1 MSNHGA
7 TIIFWIAL
15 VVCSAIGAFNQLLG
29 ALILIVVGFVIFI
42 SVWTDR
48 KENIMMNRSES
59 CDNIFVKIRNTIYV

>member
-1 MSNHGA
+1 MHDGGSMSNHGA
-7 TIIFWIAL
+7 TVIFWIAL

-48 KENIMMNRSES
+48 K
-59 CDNIFVKIRNTIYV
+59 